1 MDKEKY
7 TKRSLRST
15 SSPLISDGGQDM
27 ASPATATDP
36 TTNESSTSPN
46 GNHDF
51 EVYIRSTLEKIQE
64 QLDDVKRSNSETKSE
79 ILKSLDFNHA
89 QVKELNEKVVSQDN
103 MITALQQL
111 FSQIQESVNK
121 QASRI
126 SALESS
132 NTYLESYMRRSNLI
146 FDGCQEREQEDV
158 YAIIVNILTN
168 VLNLDMNTVSDID
181 KIHRYGRSF
190 AGKPRPII
198 VKFTKHSSRDKVLQA
213 AKQLKNHPEK
223 NLHQR
228 GLTYRGEEPT
238 CGTPINRAACPLS
251 GI

>member
-1 MDKEKY
+1 
-7 TKRSLRST
+7 
-15 SSPLISDGGQDM
+15 
-27 ASPATATDP
+27 
-36 TTNESSTSPN
+36 
-46 GNHDF
+46 
-51 EVYIRSTLEKIQE
+51 
-64 QLDDVKRSNSETKSE
+64 
-79 ILKSLDFNHA
+79 
-89 QVKELNEKVVSQDN
+89 
-103 MITALQQL
+103 
-111 FSQIQESVNK
+111 
-121 QASRI
+121 
-126 SALESS
+126 
-132 NTYLESYMRRSNLI
+132 MRRSNLI